1 MVQEKLTAL
10 LEELHAEL
18 EKEQTLDETE
28 RAQLEAAAAELN
40 EVLSRAADDKESGAF
55 ESLRDRL
62 LNLEVEHPRVA
73 AIIGETAELIS
84 KLGV

>member
-1 MVQEKLTAL
+1 MVQEKLTKL

-18 EKEQTLDETE
+18 DEAEHLDAATRFQVQE
-28 RAQLEAAAAELN
+28 AAAELN
-40 EVLSRAADDKESGAF
+40 EFLSRETNVEEHGAF

-62 LNLEVEHPRVA
+62 LSLEVEHPRVA
-73 AIIGETAELIS
+73 AIIGETADLIS

>member
-1 MVQEKLTAL
+1 MVQERLTAL
-10 LEELHAEL
+10 LAELHAEL
-18 EKEQTLDETE
+18 DKEEQLDDTA
-28 RAQLEAAAAELN
+28 RAQLEGAAAELN
-40 EVLSRAADDKESGAF
+40 EFLSRAQDSEEHGAF
-55 ESLRDRL
+55 EALQERL

>member
-1 MVQEKLTAL
+1 MVQERLTRL
-10 LEELHAEL
+10 LAELHEEL
-18 EKEQTLDETE
+18 EKEQQLDDAA
-28 RAQLEAAAAELN
+28 RAQVEAAAEELN
-40 EVLSRAADDKESGAF
+40 EFLTKAAESEEHTAF
-55 ESLRDRL
+55 EALQERL

>member
-1 MVQEKLTAL
+1 MVQERLTAL
-10 LEELHAEL
+10 LAELHEEL
-18 EKEQTLDETE
+18 EKEQQLDAAA
-28 RAQLEAAAAELN
+28 RAQLEGAAAELN
-40 EVLSRAADDKESGAF
+40 EFLTKAAASEEHGAF
-55 ESLRDRL
+55 EALQERL